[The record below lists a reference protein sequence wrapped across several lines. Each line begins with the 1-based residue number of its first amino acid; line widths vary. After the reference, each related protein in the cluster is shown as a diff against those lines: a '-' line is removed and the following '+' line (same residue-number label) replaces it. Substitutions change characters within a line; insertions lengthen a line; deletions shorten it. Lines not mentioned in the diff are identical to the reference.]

1 MQVILFQQVPTM
13 SEMID
18 MWKKK
23 KETPFGILCSWTL
36 AKAR

>member
-23 KETPFGILCSWTL
+23 KMNPFGILYSWFL
-36 AKAR
+36 AKAC